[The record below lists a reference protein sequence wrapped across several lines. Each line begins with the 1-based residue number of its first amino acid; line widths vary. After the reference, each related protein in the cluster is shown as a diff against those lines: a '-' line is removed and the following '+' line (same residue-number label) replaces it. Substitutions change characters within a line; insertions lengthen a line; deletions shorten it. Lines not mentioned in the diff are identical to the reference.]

1 MAIFLGKNYLGQKD
15 VVETEDTTVID
26 KLESI
31 LATARAQA
39 ESGEADKLEYLS
51 EEDVI
56 QQETTR
62 VHPEGE

>member
-39 ESGEADKLEYLS
+39 ESGEADKLEYLT

-56 QQETTR
+56 QQETTGI
-62 VHPEGE
+62 HTEGE